1 MMSLAAAAAILIKTH
16 RINKAIMIEVANKAI
31 AVTSVNVTALTIAV
45 LAVDVI
51 VIAAIDD
58 VEQCQKLNSME
69 CI

>member
-1 MMSLAAAAAILIKTH
+1 MMSLAAAAILIKTH
-16 RINKAIMIEVANKAI
+16 RISKVIMIEAATKAI
-31 AVTSVNVTALTIAV
+31 VVTSVNVTALTIAV

-58 VEQCQKLNSME
+58 AEQCQKLTSME